1 LSLDALHDAGTGV
14 DSLDGGDRMVGMSRD
29 KFKPGDRVVALLTW
43 GWVIGPGDHAEYIL
57 VALDTGFI
65 QAFHWAE
72 CYAEA
77 DVVEVK

>member
-1 LSLDALHDAGTGV
+1 MAG
-14 DSLDGGDRMVGMSRD
+14 MNRD
-29 KFKPGDRVVALLTW
+29 KFKPGDRVLALLTW
-43 GWVIGPGDHAEYIL
+43 GWVIGPGDHPEYIL

-77 DVVEVK
+77 DVVEVE